1 MENTNNTINKP
12 LPLTVNELNQIIV
25 NAINNSGL
33 PMTIIEMEMRSLY
46 NEVIQKAREEYE
58 RAKVEYEKALA
69 ELSAKET
76 KETNEIKETNETE
89 ATEK

>member
-12 LPLTVNELNQIIV
+12 LPLIVNELNQAIV
-25 NAINNSGL
+25 NIINNSRL

-46 NEVIQKAREEYE
+46 NEVSQKAREEYE

-69 ELSAKET
+69 EQ
-76 KETNEIKETNETE
+76 IKAEEPKE